1 MPQFARALDIYQGFN
16 FKKDKQSPVG
26 YVTKLKVGDNELAAD
41 QESIKDP
48 EQPDKALKNKVV
60 GVLNHY
66 LWETGV
72 TDAMYLSAQVSTA
85 NKQMVASALLG
96 TWSNVEVVFSYT
108 VYEYDPLAKKYFKSN
123 YIDKELKGILE
134 KNGDDLNLSIAD
146 DPSTEVQSPKN
157 FTLQV
162 GIKPQTEE
170 QSVNIATGSG
180 KQLVKQWGSGASP
193 KPSRSKP
200 VRNR

>member
-16 FKKDKQSPVG
+16 FKKDKQVPVG
-26 YVTKLKVGDNELAAD
+26 YITKLKVGDNDLKAD

-72 TDAMYLSAQVSTA
+72 TDAMYFSAQVSTS
-85 NKQMVASALLG
+85 NKQTVASALLG
-96 TWSNVEVVFSYT
+96 TWSNVEVTFSYT
-108 VYEYDPLAKKYFKSN
+108 IYEYDPLAKKYFKSN
-123 YIDKELKGILE
+123 YIDAELKGILE
-134 KNGDDLNLSIAD
+134 KNGDELNLSIAD
-146 DPSTEVQSPKN
+146 DPSSEVQSPKN

-162 GIKPQTEE
+162 GIKPQTLE
-170 QSVNIATGSG
+170 QAVNIATGSG
-180 KQLVKQWGSGASP
+180 KQLVKQWGVTESA
-193 KPSRSKP
+193 K
-200 VRNR
+200 